1 MIETEKD
8 EICTFVSGR
17 TGSFCKILVG
27 EKCDGKN
34 KCCSFY
40 KTEEQFQTER
50 DKAIA
55 LNRERGNCLQ
65 CKYMGAFC
73 KLSTE
78 EAVVSNFF

>member
-1 MIETEKD
+1 MMETEKD
-8 EICTFVSGR
+8 EICTFVSDR

-34 KCCSFY
+34 RCCSFY
-40 KTEEQFQTER
+40 KTEEQFRTER

-73 KLSTE
+73 KMSTE
-78 EAVVSNFF
+78 ETVVNNFF